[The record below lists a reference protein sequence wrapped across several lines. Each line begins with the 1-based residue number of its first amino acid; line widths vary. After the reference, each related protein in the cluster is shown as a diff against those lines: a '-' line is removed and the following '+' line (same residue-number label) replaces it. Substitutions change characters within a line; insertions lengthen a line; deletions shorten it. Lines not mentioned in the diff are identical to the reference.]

1 MHLLCRVGYHSWGK
15 YSLPYVR
22 VMTGPLPF
30 SRKYYS
36 EYRSLRCSRCML
48 QVDEV
53 TVKYLDYDNGAMDRR
68 VPIWDVPVDCACGL
82 SPNACV
88 RL

>member
-1 MHLLCRVGYHSWGK
+1 MIVPIGVLYAFVMSSGLSFLGK
-15 YSLPYVR
+15 VFFTYVR

-30 SRKYYS
+30 SRKHYS

-68 VPIWDVPVDCACGL
+68 VPIWDVPVD
-82 SPNACV
+82 
-88 RL
+88 